1 MVEKMDRRAIM
12 TFIISIAL
20 GAILYIRL
28 LSLGE
33 PSSRGDGAIIEGFLR
48 VMFGS
53 IAAGVVAGFFAGKN
67 IVWRM
72 RIGAAYLA
80 AIIGW
85 IAYTNI
91 YLGYSLWYF
100 LRPEIIPILLILTI
114 PAIIGGAA
122 GGWIRKHRPY

>member
-1 MVEKMDRRAIM
+1 MDRRAII
-12 TFIISIAL
+12 TFIISIAF
-20 GAILYIRL
+20 GAILYVRL

-33 PSSRGDGAIIEGFLR
+33 TQSRGDGAIIEGFLR
-48 VMFGS
+48 VLFVGFGV
-53 IAAGVVAGFFAGKN
+53 GVVAGFFAGKK
-67 IVWRM
+67 IVRHM

-80 AIIGW
+80 TIIGW

-100 LRPEIIPILLILTI
+100 LRPEIMPILIILAI

-122 GGWIRKHRPY
+122 GGWIHKHRPY